1 MRKNLDRYRGVY
13 MSTYIKFEN
22 VSKSFRHEE
31 ILRCIHLELE
41 KGKIYGFV
49 GRNGSGKTMI
59 FKMLT
64 GLMRPSSGY
73 IFIEQVNMT
82 KTRQFP
88 QSVGALIEIPGFIS
102 HYSGLKNL
110 KILNSLS
117 NQRSS
122 LEELKESMRQV
133 GLDPNNKKPVRT
145 YSLGMKQKLG
155 IAQAI
160 MNHPQL
166 LILDEPMNGLD
177 EESVR
182 NMRCFFKKLK
192 EEQGVTILLASHN
205 QEDIEVLCDE
215 LFYITDR
222 SVQVQKQIGVN
233 V

>member
-1 MRKNLDRYRGVY
+1 

-31 ILRCIHLELE
+31 ILRSIHLELE
-41 KGKIYGFV
+41 KGKIYGFI

-82 KTRQFP
+82 KTKQFP
-88 QSVGALIEIPGFIS
+88 QSVGALIETPGFMS

-117 NQRSS
+117 NQRVSV
-122 LEELKESMRQV
+122 EELKESMRQV

-182 NMRCFFKKLK
+182 HMRCFFKKLK

-205 QEDIEVLCDE
+205 QEDINVLCDE

-222 SVQVQKQIGVN
+222 SVQAQKQIGVN